1 MKASILTV
9 YGGPNGSGKSTI
21 TEQHKPTGPYVN
33 ADMIQKHLGCTAL
46 EAAVNAEKTRELLL
60 AQGESFT
67 MESVLSTDRN
77 FDLMQRARHSQ
88 NYFVHCIYVLTKN
101 PKINMERV
109 AARARWGGHDVP
121 PEKVESRYQRALSKI
136 PQLFKV
142 CDRVEIF
149 DNSPN
154 RGEGEPTCIVSWEN
168 GSLELFPNNIWNQE
182 ELLTLVEGKYT
193 ATYEK

>member
-46 EAAVNAEKTRELLL
+46 EAAVNAENTRELLL

-77 FDLMQRARHSQ
+77 YDLMRRAHNQ
-88 NYFVHCIYVLTKN
+88 DYFVHCIYVLTKN

-121 PEKVESRYQRALSKI
+121 SEKVENRYWRAMSKI

-142 CDRVEIF
+142 CDRLEIF

-182 ELLTLVEGKYT
+182 ELLALVEGKYA

>member
-121 PEKVESRYQRALSKI
+121 PEKVESRYRRALYKI

>member
-33 ADMIQKHLGCTAL
+33 ADMIQKHLGCTPL
-46 EAAVNAEKTRELLL
+46 EAAENAEKTRELLL

-67 MESVLSTDRN
+67 MESALSTDRN
-77 FDLMQRARHSQ
+77 YDLMQRARSQ
-88 NYFVHCIYVLTKN
+88 GYFVHGIYVLTKN

-121 PEKVESRYQRALSKI
+121 PEKVESRYRRAMSKI

-142 CDRVEIF
+142 CNRLEIF

-154 RGEGEPTCIVSWEN
+154 RGEGEPTCIVAWED
-168 GSLELFPNNIWNQE
+168 GTLELFPNSIWSRE
-182 ELLTLVEGKYT
+182 ELLALVEGKYI
-193 ATYEK
+193 ATDEK

>member
-1 MKASILTV
+1 MTSILTV

-21 TEQHKPTGPYVN
+21 TEQHKPTGHYVN
-33 ADMIQKHLGCTAL
+33 ADMIQKYLGCTAL
-46 EAAVNAEKTRELLL
+46 EAAQIAENTRERLL

-77 FDLMQRARHSQ
+77 YTLMERAHNQ
-88 NYFVHCIYVLTKN
+88 DYFVHCIYVLTKN

-121 PEKVESRYQRALSKI
+121 PEKVRTRYWRAMARI
-136 PQLFKV
+136 PQLFRV
-142 CDRVEIF
+142 CDRCDIF

-154 RGEGEPTCIVSWEN
+154 RGEGEPSCIISWKN
-168 GSLELFPNNIWNQE
+168 GSLELFPNEIWSKD
-182 ELLTLVEGKYT
+182 ELLALVEGKYT
-193 ATYEK
+193 AEDE

>member
-121 PEKVESRYQRALSKI
+121 PEKVESRYRRALSKI

>member
-101 PKINMERV
+101 PKINMERI

-121 PEKVESRYQRALSKI
+121 PEKVESRYRRALSKI

-182 ELLTLVEGKYT
+182 ELLALVEGKYT